1 MKKGRDGG
9 EKSRAESIKLEIT
22 PEKKKGGNF
31 WFWVFLLFRPSG
43 ETLGAV
49 IGYRTARMGY
59 LRRQTENTEYNNR
72 HNNCYKQYRNHS
84 PVPLH
89 EAEKLS

>member
-1 MKKGRDGG
+1 V
-9 EKSRAESIKLEIT
+9 
-22 PEKKKGGNF
+22 PKKKKEKGGILF
-31 WFWVFLLFRPSG
+31 FLVFLLFRPSG
-43 ETLGAV
+43 ETSGAV

-84 PVPLH
+84 PVLLH
-89 EAEKLS
+89 EPYKLS

>member
-1 MKKGRDGG
+1 MKKGRDGR

-22 PEKKKGGNF
+22 PEKKK
-31 WFWVFLLFRPSG
+31 SG
-43 ETLGAV
+43 ETSGAV

-89 EAEKLS
+89 ESDKLS